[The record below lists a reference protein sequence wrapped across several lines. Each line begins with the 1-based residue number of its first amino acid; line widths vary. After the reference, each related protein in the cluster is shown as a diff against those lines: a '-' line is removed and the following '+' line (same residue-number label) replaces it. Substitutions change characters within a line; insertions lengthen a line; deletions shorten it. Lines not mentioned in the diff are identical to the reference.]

1 MENKR
6 DTFGD
11 FIEKTAKLN
20 TQKTER
26 IQMKWLVGNKW
37 HYICGTEIDL
47 KLVEAVL
54 YRKDKEEIKNLL
66 KQGADVNLRLAIETG
81 TMSKHG
87 EEYVD
92 DGDLLYHL
100 VTQEPK
106 ILHKQNPSVKV
117 NDRDLQKRLDKKEDS
132 KQDAK
137 QSKCDIETANKIIEI
152 ADLLL
157 SKGCDISLSELAQNE
172 LAQYKP
178 VDEYIKKA
186 YEVHKIVKQQMRD
199 AGYEYTKDNH
209 QELNKLLASKR
220 AKYIKADC
228 SIEELKDKVKV
239 DPDLSIS
246 TITL

>member
-6 DTFGD
+6 DTFGE

-20 TQKTER
+20 IEKTER
-26 IQMKWLVGNKW
+26 MQMKWPVGNKW

-54 YRKDKEEIKNLL
+54 YRKDIEEIKNLL
-66 KQGADVNLRLAIETG
+66 KQGADVNLRLAIGTG
-81 TMSKHG
+81 TMSKQG

-106 ILHKQNPSVKV
+106 LLHFQKPLVSVR
-117 NDRDLQKRLDKKEDS
+117 DRDEQKRLDRLAQSRQE
-132 KQDAK
+132 AK
-137 QSKCDIETANKIIEI
+137 QKELDIETSNKIVEI
-152 ADLLL
+152 VDLLL
-157 SKGCDISLSELAQNE
+157 SVGCDLSLSKLANLE

-186 YEVHKIVKQQMRD
+186 YEVHKIVKQQMQD

-209 QELNKLLASKR
+209 KELDKLLASKR
-220 AKYIKADC
+220 AKYMKTDC
-228 SIEELKDKVKV
+228 TIEELKDLVKE
-239 DPDLSIS
+239 DPALSIEPM
-246 TITL
+246 TL